1 MSKTFSKFNEPISP
15 DNVAGSDIEY
25 DSRFLELQRL
35 SEGKPEQQ
43 YGDVIIEAQEPDW
56 SAMEKLGSQLLSE
69 TKDVNVFCLYTQTI
83 TAKYGLEGFK
93 VGCEIIAENLEKY
106 WEAVYPKL
114 VDEDGEPDAY
124 YRINALSLLLSESG
138 IIKQVNNAYLLTNG
152 LSNTR
157 ITVRQALAILQDSQ
171 AVDYP
176 GGKER
181 LILDIR
187 VSKDAN
193 KPELLALQDA
203 LEQLNH
209 IEAIYNQQLPNEQ
222 VPSFENIKKPIA
234 TILSYVDNQP
244 KTVVEETPETPL
256 TSPNQAPSSILVP
269 PTSIDSNAWRNTQLS
284 NRKDVELVLEKVC
297 LYFEEFEPSHPAPLF
312 IRRIQRLMNMDFYDI
327 IKDMTPNSLDTL
339 DILIGPRDNHD
350 TVDDNSQE

>member
-43 YGDVIIEAQEPDW
+43 YGDIIIEAQEPDW
-56 SAMEKLGSQLLSE
+56 SAMEKLSNQLLSE
-69 TKDVNVFCLYTQTI
+69 TKDINVFCLYTQTI

-93 VGCEIIAENLEKY
+93 VGCEIIDENLEKY
-106 WEAVYPKL
+106 WEHVYPKL
-114 VDEDGEPDAY
+114 VDDEGDADPY
-124 YRINALSLLLSESG
+124 YRINALNLLLSDVG
-138 IIKQVNNAYLLTNG
+138 VLKQLNNAYLLTNG
-152 LSNTR
+152 LSNTP
-157 ITVRQALAILQDSQ
+157 ITIRQAINVLQDSQ
-171 AVDYP
+171 SVDYP

-193 KPELLALQDA
+193 KPELLALQEA
-203 LEQLNH
+203 YERLNH
-209 IEAIYNQQLPNEQ
+209 IEAIYNEQLPNEQ
-222 VPSFENIKKPIA
+222 LPSFDSIKKPIA
-234 TILSYVDNQP
+234 IILSYVDNQP
-244 KTVVEETPETPL
+244 KMISTESGDALPITINPVTAVTH
-256 TSPNQAPSSILVP
+256 SSV
-269 PTSIDSNAWRNTQLS
+269 DSNAWRATTLN
-284 NRKDVELVLEKVC
+284 NRKDVELVLEKVYR
-297 LYFEEFEPSHPAPLF
+297 YFEEFEPSHPAPLF

-350 TVDDNSQE
+350 YTE

>member
-15 DNVAGSDIEY
+15 DKVAGADIEY

-43 YGDVIIEAQEPDW
+43 YGDVIIEAEEPDW
-56 SAMEKLGSQLLSE
+56 SAMEKLGNQLLSE
-69 TKDVNVFCLYTQTI
+69 TKDITVFCLYAQAI

-93 VGCEIIAENLEKY
+93 VGCEIIEENLEKY
-106 WEAVYPKL
+106 WEDVYPKL

-124 YRINALSLLLSESG
+124 YRINALSLLLSDSG
-138 IIKQVNNAYLLTNG
+138 MVKQLNNAYLLTNG

-157 ITVRQALAILQDSQ
+157 ITVRQALSILQDSQ
-171 AVDYP
+171 AIDYP

-203 LEQLNH
+203 LERLNH
-209 IEAIYNQQLPNEQ
+209 IETIYNQQLPHEQ
-222 VPSFENIKKPIA
+222 VPSFESIKKPIA

-244 KTVVEETPETPL
+244 KTVIEETPETPL
-256 TSPNQAPSSILVP
+256 TSSTQTSSSVSVP
-269 PTSIDSNAWRNTQLS
+269 PTLIDSNAWRNTTLT

-339 DILIGPRDNHD
+339 DILIGPRNNHD
-350 TVDDNSQE
+350 TAEDTSQE

>member
-15 DNVAGSDIEY
+15 DKVAGSDIEY

-43 YGDVIIEAQEPDW
+43 YGDVIIEAEEPDW
-56 SAMEKLGSQLLSE
+56 SAMEKLGNQLLSE
-69 TKDVNVFCLYTQTI
+69 TKDITVFCLYAQAI

-93 VGCEIIAENLEKY
+93 VGCEIIEENLEKY
-106 WEAVYPKL
+106 WEDVYPKL
-114 VDEDGEPDAY
+114 LDEDGEPDAY
-124 YRINALSLLLSESG
+124 YRINALSLLLSDSG
-138 IIKQVNNAYLLTNG
+138 MVKQLNNAYLLTNG

-157 ITVRQALAILQDSQ
+157 ITVRQALSILQDSQ
-171 AVDYP
+171 AIDYP

-203 LEQLNH
+203 LERLNH

-244 KTVVEETPETPL
+244 KTVVEETPDAQL
-256 TSPNQAPSSILVP
+256 ISPDQAPSSVLA
-269 PTSIDSNAWRNTQLS
+269 TSTLTDSNAWRNTTLT

-327 IKDMTPNSLDTL
+327 IKDMTPNSLETL
-339 DILIGPRDNHD
+339 DILIGPRNNQDSNEDD
-350 TVDDNSQE
+350 TQS